1 MSSSNLL
8 DSPATS
14 KCVFH
19 DTKITSAP
27 GQSFLNIHKKF
38 LLIAKIPILQ
48 TNLYTI
54 SQYMHQLKYMGSY
67 ELIKY
72 RYYTLREKGWD
83 AHKFFGFT
91 DKKS

>member
-1 MSSSNLL
+1 MLQANHFLIY
-8 DSPATS
+8 
-14 KCVFH
+14 
-19 DTKITSAP
+19 TK
-27 GQSFLNIHKKF
+27 HF

-48 TNLYTI
+48 TNLHTI

-72 RYYTLREKGWD
+72 PHYTLREKGWD
-83 AHKFFGFT
+83 DHKFFGFT

>member
-1 MSSSNLL
+1 MPSSNLF
-8 DSPATS
+8 DSIGIS
-14 KCVFH
+14 KCVFV
-19 DTKITSAP
+19 DS
-27 GQSFLNIHKKF
+27 
-38 LLIAKIPILQ
+38 KIPILQ
-48 TNLYTI
+48 TNLHTI